1 MTVSSEDMDFNYTDY
16 LDNSSDGDNLFE
28 VHIPATPAIEIISCA
43 MYISIF
49 VFSLIGNVLVLGV
62 LLFGEKLKNVPSVFV
77 LNLACSDLVFTLT
90 LPFWAYYHLHHWV
103 FGEYACKILTAAYIV
118 GVYSSVI
125 LLTAITVDRFVTVVL
140 QWPNNPTR
148 RKRFVGVSCAAAWII
163 SIAASVN
170 DAINVEVVEQWGDLL
185 SCHDTSQDSEVYLGY
200 YLQVSLLFFLPF
212 AIIVF
217 CYSVIIKTIL
227 QASNRRI
234 HRPVIM
240 ILCIVAVFFIC
251 WGPYNII
258 LIIRIFYHP
267 KNDDAEERLYN
278 AYLVCR
284 IIAYSHCC
292 MNPLLYMI
300 PQTFRKHVWK
310 VLCCKKSKKERDAA
324 VGQSTTCLHNVAFTA
339 QNSAVIL

>member
-1 MTVSSEDMDFNYTDY
+1 MSGENLTMSVEDLDFDDGALYFCDM
-16 LDNSSDGDNLFE
+16 SDFDTISG
-28 VHIPATPAIEIISCA
+28 II
-43 MYISIF
+43 YISIF
-49 VFSLIGNVLVLGV
+49 AFSLAGNVLVLAV
-62 LLFGEKLKNVPSVFV
+62 LLLGEKLKNVTSVFV

-90 LPFWAYYHLHHWV
+90 LPFWAYYQLHHWV
-103 FGEYACKILTAAYIV
+103 FGEYACKFVTAAYII

-125 LLTAITVDRFVTVVL
+125 LLTAITLDRFITVVL

-148 RKRFVGVSCAAAWII
+148 RKRFVAVSCATAWII
-163 SIAASVN
+163 SGVASVN
-170 DAINVEVVEQWGDLL
+170 DAINVKVETQWNNL
-185 SCHDTSQDSEVYLGY
+185 SSCEDSSQDSEVNLGY

-217 CYSVIIKTIL
+217 CYSGIVKTIL
-227 QASNRRI
+227 RASNRRI
-234 HRPVIM
+234 HRPVAM

-258 LIIRIFYHP
+258 LIIKIFYNP
-267 KNDDAEERLYN
+267 QDCNASERLYD
-278 AYLVCR
+278 AYSVCR

-300 PQTFRKHVWK
+300 PQTFRKHIWK
-310 VLCCKKSKKERDAA
+310 VLCCRNSKKKKERDAA
-324 VGQSTTCLHNVAFTA
+324 DGQSTTSLQNAAYMA